1 MRNVITPGSLFE
13 TAIEVMSGAS
23 WSVPFGTLNVTELAE
38 GATDEVVIRPAP
50 ADAVIAR
57 RKATTIEKSGPGN
70 FGGRTTTRLRTAS
83 PAVKAYERLK
93 NDQPC
98 RYAALET
105 PRPCPRSRPDRC

>member
-93 NDQPC
+93 
-98 RYAALET
+98 E
-105 PRPCPRSRPDRC
+105 